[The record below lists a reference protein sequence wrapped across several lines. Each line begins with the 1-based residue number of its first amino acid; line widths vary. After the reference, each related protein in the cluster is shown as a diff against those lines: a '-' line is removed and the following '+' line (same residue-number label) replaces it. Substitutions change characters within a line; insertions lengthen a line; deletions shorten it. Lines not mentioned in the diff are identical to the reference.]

1 MASLM
6 PFNQKFY
13 MEYQKKPDLYGP
25 FWILW
30 TLVVVLA
37 IAGNLHRYW
46 EYADPS
52 KHFTYTFAI
61 VPASISIL
69 FGIGIG
75 LPLALKVVLKFF
87 GNGNDTLVPILHGIG
102 IYAYSFSSFIL
113 ASLLCGAIPNEFV
126 HWVLIIYSAVTSI
139 LFIISTYWA
148 DLSNTLDSKKRMLVV
163 GGICAVQLSL
173 LLIFKM
179 YFFKHTAPPEHLTKI
194 QPEVVAPVVADP
206 VVPKQPLVPSKGPS
220 KFGKLPGSGN

>member
-1 MASLM
+1 
-6 PFNQKFY
+6 

-52 KHFTYTFAI
+52 KHFTYTFNI
-61 VPASISIL
+61 VPVSISIL
-69 FGIGIG
+69 FGVGIG
-75 LPLALKVVLKFF
+75 LPVALKVVIKFF
-87 GNGNDTLVPILHGIG
+87 GNGNDTSVPILHGIG
-102 IYAYSFSSFIL
+102 IYAYSFSSFL
-113 ASLLCGAIPNEFV
+113 FASLMCGAIPNEFI

-148 DLSNTLDSKKRMLVV
+148 DLSNTLDSRKRMLVI
-163 GGICAVQLSL
+163 GGICAVQFTL
-173 LLIFKM
+173 LLIFKL
-179 YFFKHTAPPEHLTKI
+179 YFFKHVAPPEHLK
-194 QPEVVAPVVADP
+194 
-206 VVPKQPLVPSKGPS
+206 
-220 KFGKLPGSGN
+220 